1 MSEIGFRLL
10 CCGKA
15 AAALQFHFRGLLRGT
30 ALIDLNLD
38 RYKKARV
45 WVGELPELSY
55 DVLQVEER
63 RLAAQGGMLAE
74 VRCAAVELLIPTGPR
89 SLYGALGATFS
100 PGITGQLLVQVA
112 TSAEDGELVASA
124 LTGRLDEVHIGLPQE
139 YAGAV
144 LEGAVNTEEI
154 HLLGPGILRFDHAA
168 HGYVS
173 SAQVIFR
180 RVARTVVRLLCLD
193 EGAASEGDL
202 RAILERED

>member
-1 MSEIGFRLL
+1 MSENGFRLL

-30 ALIDLNLD
+30 AMIDLNLD

-45 WVGELPELSY
+45 WVGELPKLSY
-55 DVLQVEER
+55 DVLQVEQR
-63 RLAAQGGMLAE
+63 RLEAEGSILAE

-89 SLYGALGATFS
+89 SLYGALGAMVT
-100 PGITGQLLVQVA
+100 PGACGQLLVQVA
-112 TSAEDGELVASA
+112 ISPLDGELVASA
-124 LTGRLDEVHIGLPQE
+124 LTGRMDEVHIGLPQE

-154 HLLGPGILRFDHAA
+154 HLLGPGILRFNHAA
-168 HGYVS
+168 HGEVS

-180 RVARTVVRLLCLD
+180 RLARTVVRLLCLD
-193 EGAASEGDL
+193 TEAVSEEEL
-202 RAILERED
+202 RKMLEREE